1 MTALLA
7 FARLVQ
13 LKCSPHPL
21 PLSPSIDPPINRGSV
36 LEHQS
41 SSSINLS
48 RASIDHI
55 QSKKK
60 KKEGFYSLKS
70 SICYKSFE
78 GFTACDGSAS
88 TIVLWWLSSDIEDNI
103 QTGFQTQNYRQ
114 SSLTDQ

>member
-1 MTALLA
+1 MIALLA

-13 LKCSPHPL
+13 LKCSPTHF
-21 PLSPSIDPPINRGSV
+21 LSPHRSIDPPINRGSV

-48 RASIDHI
+48 RASIDHT
-55 QSKKK
+55 QAKKK
-60 KKEGFYSLKS
+60 KKEGLYIILKS

-88 TIVLWWLSSDIEDNI
+88 TTVLW
-103 QTGFQTQNYRQ
+103 
-114 SSLTDQ
+114 